1 MNWYKQAQSLSVTEE
16 LGISAPK
23 KYYLFDTIHGKLVPP
38 EDSIE
43 GVSEQ
48 FMTEEQSAHFN
59 ATYTIGQWMTAKEIR
74 EWLDIN
80 KGSY

>member
-1 MNWYKQAQSLSVTEE
+1 MSWYKRSQYLSVTEE

-23 KYYLFDTIHGKLVPP
+23 KYYLFDTAHGKLVPT

-48 FMTEEQSAHFN
+48 VMTEEQAEHVN
-59 ATYTIGQWMTAKEIR
+59 ATYMIGQWMTTKEIR
-74 EWLDIN
+74 EWLDVN